1 MNTKAAIE
9 QNSWDT
15 AKLALALLVLL
26 GGLVAFYYFADA
38 SKLLRVVGMLAAAGV
53 AIAIVLQTAK
63 GRQISGFL
71 RDAQIEVRKVVW
83 PTRQETTQVTVIVII
98 VVILFAIVLWIL
110 DLLLGGLIQ
119 SVIGSGA

>member
-9 QNSWDT
+9 QSSWDT
-15 AKLALALLVLL
+15 AKLAVALLVLV
-26 GGLVAFYYFADA
+26 GSLVGFYYFSDV
-38 SKLLRVVGMLAAAGV
+38 SKLVRVLGMLAAVIAAAG
-53 AIAIVLQTAK
+53 IVLQTAK

-83 PTRQETTQVTVIVII
+83 PTRQETTQVTFIVII

-119 SVIGSGA
+119 TVIGSGA

>member
-9 QNSWDT
+9 QSSWDT
-15 AKLALALLVLL
+15 AKLAAALLVLV
-26 GGLVAFYYFADA
+26 GSLVGFYYFSDV
-38 SKLLRVVGMLAAAGV
+38 SKLVRVLGMLAAV
-53 AIAIVLQTAK
+53 AAAVGIVLQTAK

-83 PTRQETTQVTVIVII
+83 PTRQETTQVTFIVII

-119 SVIGSGA
+119 TVIGSGA

>member
-9 QNSWDT
+9 QSSWDT
-15 AKLALALLVLL
+15 AKLAVALLVLV
-26 GGLVAFYYFADA
+26 GSLVGFYYFSDV
-38 SKLLRVVGMLAAAGV
+38 SKLVRVLGMLAAVGAAVG
-53 AIAIVLQTAK
+53 IVLQTAK
-63 GRQISGFL
+63 GRQIVGFL

-98 VVILFAIVLWIL
+98 VVIIFAIVLWIL

-119 SVIGSGA
+119 TVIGSGA

>member
-9 QNSWDT
+9 QSSGDT
-15 AKLALALLVLL
+15 AKLAVALLVLV
-26 GGLVAFYYFADA
+26 GSLVGFYYFSDV
-38 SKLLRVVGMLAAAGV
+38 SKLVRVLGMLAAV
-53 AIAIVLQTAK
+53 IATVGIVLQTAK

-83 PTRQETTQVTVIVII
+83 PTRQETTQVTFIVII

-119 SVIGSGA
+119 TVIGSGA

>member
-26 GGLVAFYYFADA
+26 GGLVGFYYFADA

>member
-15 AKLALALLVLL
+15 AKLAIALLVLV
-26 GGLVAFYYFADA
+26 GSLVGFYYFSDV
-38 SKLLRVVGMLAAAGV
+38 SKLVRVLGMLAAV
-53 AIAIVLQTAK
+53 AAAVGIVLQTAK

-98 VVILFAIVLWIL
+98 VVILFAIVLWML

-119 SVIGSGA
+119 TVIGSGA

>member
-9 QNSWDT
+9 QSSWDT
-15 AKLALALLVLL
+15 AKLAAALLVLV
-26 GGLVAFYYFADA
+26 GSLVGFYYFSDV
-38 SKLLRVVGMLAAAGV
+38 SKLVRVLGMLAAVIAAAG
-53 AIAIVLQTAK
+53 IVLQTAK

-83 PTRQETTQVTVIVII
+83 PTRQETTQVTFIVII

-119 SVIGSGA
+119 TVIGSGA